1 MSLFTE
7 QPAKPAVWTWY
18 VVYCVAMAILYLF
31 VIGAGIF
38 LLLADPVW
46 LEEDAMLL
54 RVEGVLFLGL
64 GLVLMVIFAIAP
76 FLPKKPWVWIY
87 GIVLIGLGMTSAC
100 CLPATIPLL
109 IFWIKPET
117 QQFFGRKQENK
128 A

>member
-1 MSLFTE
+1 MSLFIE
-7 QPAKPAVWTWY
+7 QSAKPAVWTWY

-38 LLLADPVW
+38 LLTVDPTW
-46 LEEDAMLL
+46 LEEDALLL

-109 IFWIKPET
+109 IFWI
-117 QQFFGRKQENK
+117 
-128 A
+128 

>member
-18 VVYCVAMAILYLF
+18 VVYCVAMAILYLL

-38 LLLADPVW
+38 FLLADPVW

-54 RVEGVLFLGL
+54 RVEGALFLGL

-117 QQFFGRKQENK
+117 QHFFGRKQENK
-128 A
+128 T

>member
-1 MSLFTE
+1 MSLFIE
-7 QPAKPAVWTWY
+7 QSAKPAVWTWY

-38 LLLADPVW
+38 LLLVDPAW

-117 QQFFGRKQENK
+117 QQFFGRKQK
-128 A
+128 DKT

>member
-18 VVYCVAMAILYLF
+18 IVYCAAMALLYLF
-31 VIGAGIF
+31 VIVAGIF
-38 LLLADPVW
+38 LLVVDPAS
-46 LEEDAMLL
+46 LEEDAVFL
-54 RVEGVLFLGL
+54 RIEGGIFLGL
-64 GLVLMVIFAIAP
+64 GLPLMVLFAIAP
-76 FLPKKPWVWIY
+76 FLPKKSWVWIY
-87 GIVLIGLGMTSAC
+87 GIVLIGLGMTSVC

-128 A
+128 T

>member
-128 A
+128 T